1 MSRFICGFEVFG
13 RVQGVFFRKYTKQ
26 EAEKL
31 NLTGWCENTRDDT
44 VRGEIEGAQSN
55 INQMKEWLER
65 TGSPSSRVT
74 KAVFSTIKAV
84 DKPVYE
90 TFVIRR

>member
-1 MSRFICGFEVFG
+1 MSRFICGFEVFV